1 MGLTPEQLKAL
12 TIGSPLTFTF
22 GGDVAHVF
30 DPATGMNLE
39 F

>member
-1 MGLTPEQLKAL
+1 ML
-12 TIGSPLTFTF
+12 TIGSPVSFTF

-30 DPATGMNLE
+30 DPATGNNLE